1 MQEQTKQQ
9 ASAFIAVVGR
19 PSVGKSTLMN
29 TICGHKISIVSP
41 VPQTTRNRVRGIYTD
56 ERGQLVFMDTPG
68 YHDSERKFNNHMMGL
83 IRQSVEDADL
93 VLHVV
98 DLSRPSGSEEAS
110 LRELLQPA
118 ADRTIV
124 ALNKADLVSADSS
137 PVEDSPGLKRIRLS
151 ATSGEGVGDLL
162 SVLYSASPEGPLMY
176 PAEFYTDQEPA
187 FRVSEIVREQTM
199 LQTREEL
206 PHALYVE
213 TTDLSE
219 DKDGKVLIAGATI
232 FVERESQKGIVVGKG
247 GRMIQRIRERSEH
260 ELGDVFERRVR
271 VHLKVKVHPK
281 WRNRSDVIKK
291 LIS

>member
-110 LRELLQPA
+110 LSELLQPA

-124 ALNKADLVSADSS
+124 ALNKTDLVKADT
-137 PVEDSPGLKRIRLS
+137 VAIEDSPGIKSVRLS
-151 ATSGEGVGDLL
+151 ATSGEGVGELL
-162 SVLYSASPEGPLMY
+162 SALYSAAPQGPLMY
-176 PAEFYTDQEPA
+176 PAEFYTDQEPT

-219 DKDGKVLIAGATI
+219 GKDGKVLIAGATI

-247 GRMIQRIRERSEH
+247 GRMIQRIRERSED
-260 ELGDVFERRVR
+260 ELGDIFERRVR

>member
-1 MQEQTKQQ
+1 MQEQTRQQ

-68 YHDSERKFNNHMMGL
+68 YHDSERTFNHHMMGL

-110 LRELLQPA
+110 LGELLQPA

-124 ALNKADLVSADSS
+124 ALNKADIVSADSS
-137 PVEDSPGLKRIRLS
+137 PMVLSPGTKSVRLS
-151 ATSGEGVGDLL
+151 ASTGEGVGELL
-162 SVLYSASPEGPLMY
+162 SVLYSAAPHGPLMY

-206 PHALYVE
+206 PHVLYVE

-219 DKDGKVLIAGATI
+219 GKDGKELIAGATI

-247 GRMIQRIRERSEH
+247 GRMIQRIRERSEQ
-260 ELGDVFERRVR
+260 ELGDIFERRVR

-281 WRNRSDVIKK
+281 WRNRSDIIKK